1 MQIDPFTQHPENV
14 GDERVLRQHCQ
25 DFAAY
30 LTGSEQ
36 GKGGFKT
43 GDFENLTGNKQKKRL
58 LTSLLAFIAW
68 LFATESESH
77 MMVRMEFM
85 MKERNIFLWREI
97 LWQLRLL
104 EGASEKERN
113 LWSLVHYSCSK
124 EWVAAATLSETVL
137 THIWVAHCDKVTPTS
152 NVSKTISIFY
162 F

>member
-14 GDERVLRQHCQ
+14 GGECVLRQHCQ

-36 GKGGFKT
+36 VGGGFKM
-43 GDFENLTGNKQKKRL
+43 GNFKNLTGNKQKKNL

-77 MMVRMEFM
+77 MMVTMELM

-104 EGASEKERN
+104 EGTIEKERN
-113 LWSLVHYSCSK
+113 LRSLVHYRYSK
-124 EWVAAATLSETVL
+124 EGVAVATLSETVL
-137 THIWVAHCDKVTPTS
+137 THI
-152 NVSKTISIFY
+152 
-162 F
+162 